1 VVPLASLEQ
10 YADKINLI
18 SLTMDNQKNGQRG
31 DTLSHHAIQHSEGCC
46 PVKALVARTLDM
58 LRMGAHLNTLICAF
72 KEVQSMDWQF
82 VRSADIVRAVKDTAI
97 ALRLPMDY
105 GYPLS
110 KLGSHSLRAGG
121 AMALYLNHR
130 STLEIQRAG
139 RWTSDTF
146 LEYIHCQLD
155 ASSRGL
161 AQAMSKPIQFMNMA
175 G

>member
-1 VVPLASLEQ
+1 
-10 YADKINLI
+10 
-18 SLTMDNQKNGQRG
+18 M
-31 DTLSHHAIQHSEGCC
+31 
-46 PVKALVARTLDM
+46 KALIARTLDM
-58 LRMGAHLNTLICAF
+58 LHMGAQLNTLICTF

-82 VRSADIVRAVKDTAI
+82 VRSADIIRAIKDMVI
-97 ALRLPMDY
+97 ALRLTTDY

-121 AMALYLNHR
+121 AMALYLNQR

-139 RWTSDTF
+139 HWTSDTF

-161 AQAMSKPIQFMNMA
+161 AQAMSKPIHFMNMA